1 MLKVR
6 EGFSGQ
12 RSIVLPKMI
21 VDMMKDDAIV
31 SSLHITDIGYY
42 PCAANHYIERNE
54 PIGEY
59 LFIYCT
65 DGHGW
70 YRIGESYYEVQKD
83 TYFILPAGQK
93 HAYGAKEDSPWTIY
107 WIHFSGNLAP
117 HYAAGC
123 NVPHQIKPGIN
134 SRIHN
139 RGLLFEE
146 IYRTL
151 DSGYHI
157 EGLRYAM
164 SLFHHYLGTLLY
176 LREYRRAG
184 NHSDEQNIVDATV
197 HFMTENIE
205 RSLTLAEIS
214 SFSGFSPSYLS
225 AVFKARTGHSPLSY
239 FNLLKIRHACL
250 LLDETDMKINS
261 VCHKVGI
268 TDPYYFSRVFSKV
281 MGMSPTAYRHRP

>member
-93 HAYGAKEDSPWTIY
+93 ACIW
-107 WIHFSGNLAP
+107 
-117 HYAAGC
+117 
-123 NVPHQIKPGIN
+123 
-134 SRIHN
+134 
-139 RGLLFEE
+139 
-146 IYRTL
+146 
-151 DSGYHI
+151 
-157 EGLRYAM
+157 
-164 SLFHHYLGTLLY
+164 
-176 LREYRRAG
+176 RERR
-184 NHSDEQNIVDATV
+184 
-197 HFMTENIE
+197 
-205 RSLTLAEIS
+205 
-214 SFSGFSPSYLS
+214 
-225 AVFKARTGHSPLSY
+225 
-239 FNLLKIRHACL
+239 
-250 LLDETDMKINS
+250 
-261 VCHKVGI
+261 
-268 TDPYYFSRVFSKV
+268 
-281 MGMSPTAYRHRP
+281 